1 MKKVFYIMIL
11 LAMVFT
17 SCAPKPAA
25 PTEAAPVATAAPAEP
40 AATAAP
46 VEPAGPAVK
55 ELTILWAE
63 WDPANYLQE
72 IGNLYEKETGIK
84 VNVVQEPW
92 GSFYDLMASQW
103 AAKSDTYDMVVGDSQ
118 WIGQGATQGH
128 YVDLTEFMTSNSI
141 DKSVTPATLKYYGE
155 YPVGSGTYWAYPTEG
170 DAVGWAYRKDLFEDP
185 KEMADFKAKYGYDL
199 KPPETWAQLR
209 DIAEFFT
216 RPDNPVNG
224 VKYGVGIYTQKDYDG
239 MIMGY
244 ENVMFSYGADWFDP
258 ATFEVNGVVNSQ
270 KAVDALTFYR
280 ELYQFAP
287 PGTSNA
293 FFAEMND
300 AFISGQAA
308 MIMNYFAFFP
318 ALANP
323 GVNPFADKTGF
334 FAGPKGPDGKAYVA
348 LGGQGLSVLSY
359 TSPERQQAS
368 MDFIK
373 WFAQEST
380 QKEWAKAGGYTCN
393 TSVLASDEF
402 LKNTPYNQ
410 AFSESMQMVKD
421 FWNIPVFGEMLEPV
435 NRILHPYI
443 VDGQGDPK
451 ALLDQLAE
459 EQRQIL
465 VDNEVLK

>member
-1 MKKVFYIMIL
+1 MKRIFYIMIL
-11 LAMVFT
+11 LAMVVVA
-17 SCAPKPAA
+17 CAPAG
-25 PTEAAPVATAAPAEP
+25 TAAPA
-40 AATAAP
+40 ATSAP
-46 VEPAGPAVK
+46 SGSSVK

-72 IGNLYEKETGIK
+72 MGNLYEKETGIK

-118 WIGQGATQGH
+118 WTGQGATQGH
-128 YVDLTEFMTSNSI
+128 YVDLTEFMTSNGI
-141 DKSVTPATLKYYGE
+141 DKTVTEGTLKYYGE

-199 KPPETWAQLR
+199 QPPATWAQLR

-216 RPDNPVNG
+216 RPENPVNG

-258 ATFEVNGVVNSQ
+258 ATFEVNGVVNSE
-270 KAVDALTFYR
+270 KAVEALKFYR
-280 ELYQFAP
+280 DLYQFAP

-323 GVNPFADKTGF
+323 GVNPHADNTGF
-334 FAGPKGPDGKAYVA
+334 FAGPAGPDGEAYVA
-348 LGGQGLSVLSY
+348 LGGQGISVLSY
-359 TSPERQQAS
+359 TSAERQQAS

-373 WFAQEST
+373 WFAEEKNQV
-380 QKEWAKAGGYTCN
+380 EWARLGGYTCN
-393 TSVLASDEF
+393 INVLASEEF
-402 LKNTPYNQ
+402 LNNTPYNR
-410 AFSESMQMVKD
+410 AFAESMNKVKD
-421 FWNIPVFGEMLEPV
+421 FWNIPVFGQMLEPV

-443 VDGQGDPK
+443 VDGQGDPQ

-459 EQRQIL
+459 EQHQIL
-465 VDNEVLK
+465 VDNGVLK